1 MWRRFRVR
9 VTNSMDAP
17 HIPVRC
23 PTIPTRNLRGTVR
36 CLWPA
41 WRQTTQFLK
50 QIRKLT
56 TCGLRA
62 YGQSHRSAHR
72 LTWAFTN
79 TAPCRE
85 EVRHIKASPDASDFR
100 CLPMPSRN
108 MRSLTLLTK
117 MCVPTALAAIFA
129 VATFSAATAV
139 AAVSTE
145 LGPAPR
151 PALKGYVDTRD
162 VAGFDLPHAAVR
174 AAPGTCRN
182 AHEVELCELINDY
195 RVTSGLRALPISK
208 ALSTVAQ
215 YHACKSPCARHCLAI
230 VFCNVSQPC
239 SDGKIC
245 GFPFVSQGIL
255 LRMHLT
261 RPRSATCTL
270 GATNAQLCGSLF
282 ATLRTTDK
290 HLGCKCDVFDAQES
304 RQIALRPSISLT

>member
-1 MWRRFRVR
+1 M
-9 VTNSMDAP
+9 
-17 HIPVRC
+17 
-23 PTIPTRNLRGTVR
+23 
-36 CLWPA
+36 
-41 WRQTTQFLK
+41 
-50 QIRKLT
+50 RKLT
-56 TCGLRA
+56 TCELRT

-79 TAPCRE
+79 TAPCRQ
-85 EVRHIKASPDASDFR
+85 EVRHIKPSPDANDYR
-100 CLPMPSRN
+100 WITMPSGN
-108 MRSLTLLTK
+108 LRSLTVLTE
-117 MCVPTALAAIFA
+117 MRVPTALAAIFA

-139 AAVSTE
+139 AAVSAE
-145 LGPAPR
+145 LGLAPR
-151 PALKGYVDTRD
+151 PAPKRYVDTRD
-162 VAGFDLPHAAVR
+162 VARFDLPHAAVR

-255 LRMHLT
+255 LRMHPT
-261 RPRSATCTL
+261 RPRNATCTL

-290 HLGCKCDVFDAQES
+290 HLGCKCDVLTLKS
-304 RQIALRPSISLT
+304 HVNLRFGPASV